1 MRQFGNIRLLVE
13 EVGTK
18 YRVLVTR
25 STDELRPEEI
35 VYAGSA
41 PNAAD
46 ALTMAESVGERAYIQ
61 VAA

>member
-1 MRQFGNIRLLVE
+1 MRQFGSIRLLVE

-25 STDELRPEEI
+25 STDELHPEEI

-46 ALTMAESVGERAYIQ
+46 ALAMAESAGEHAYIQ
-61 VAA
+61 IAA